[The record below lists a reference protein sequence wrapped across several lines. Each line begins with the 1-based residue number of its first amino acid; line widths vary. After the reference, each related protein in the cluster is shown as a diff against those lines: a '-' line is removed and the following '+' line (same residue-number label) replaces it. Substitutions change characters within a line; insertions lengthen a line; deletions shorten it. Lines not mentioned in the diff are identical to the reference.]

1 MKLKKLDVLI
11 LGLNYDQLN
20 YIKIIKQRG
29 FNIFGVDKNPH
40 APGVIY
46 CEHYL
51 NCSYTNT
58 LKIIKFLKK

>member
-29 FNIFGVDKNPH
+29 FNIFGVDKSMHP
-40 APGVIY
+40 
-46 CEHYL
+46 E
-51 NCSYTNT
+51 
-58 LKIIKFLKK
+58 